1 MMYWFPQSL
10 RENLDNGSNYPCINF
25 KLSNLKDG
33 PEIWMYIP
41 PGFAIGDSVN
51 YNTSN
56 FGASGVA
63 LERFGGGGFSK
74 KTVDNINVGEAELV
88 QLGINS
94 AGNLGSTGEAFKK
107 GAMLERGVAT
117 NPFSATT
124 FESTGIRTY
133 SFAFKLISESAEES
147 KMAKNIEAAFRK
159 YMLPD
164 SEINSLIVKYPPIW
178 EISFYKGEEKNEY
191 MPKLLESYCTGLT
204 ATYNSTSSS
213 FHPDGSPVEVDISI
227 TFQETR
233 AVVRSDLYQPD
244 DSLEYTEEKS
254 FNLKSKISSI
264 VKDIL

>member
-10 RENLDNGSNYPCINF
+10 RANLDNNSNYPCINF

-51 YNTSN
+51 YTNSDL
-56 FGASGVA
+56 GVTGLA
-63 LERFGGGGFSK
+63 QDRFGGDGFSK
-74 KTVDNINVGEAELV
+74 KTLNNINIGEAEVL
-88 QLGINS
+88 Q
-94 AGNLGSTGEAFKK
+94 AGLNIAGAVGSKGEAYKK
-107 GAMLERGVAT
+107 GAMIAKGIAV

-133 SFAFKLISESAEES
+133 SFAFKLISESAEEA
-147 KMAKNIEAAFRK
+147 KMAKNIEACFRK

-164 SEINSLIVKYPPIW
+164 SEVNSIIVKYPPIW
-178 EISFYKGEEKNEY
+178 EISFYKGEQKNEY
-191 MPKLLESYCTGLT
+191 MPKLLESYCTGLN
-204 ATYNSTSSS
+204 ATYNSTQSS
-213 FHPDGSPVEVDISI
+213 FHSDGSPVEVDISI

-233 AVVRSDLYQPD
+233 AVVRSDLYKPD
-244 DSLEYTEEKS
+244 DTLEYTEEKS